1 MERGYRWL
9 CAAGGQPVGLGGLWA
24 GQGGSRVGRVRAV
37 ADPTA
42 AWALGRLLVLVSS
55 SSISARVR
63 ASLPEGTL
71 PVGLGLLV
79 AGVATYAFFKV
90 GNIAVGGDVA
100 FEPIASL
107 WFATFALAPGFF
119 LPLEQELGRAI
130 AHRRALGQGSQPV
143 VDKVVKLGVLLVAV
157 VGFAILLLSPLI
169 ASSYFDG
176 DWFMVVTLILA
187 FSAYAPAHLARGV
200 CSGTGRFNDYAIVMA
215 SDGVVRIV
223 LCVLLAVIGVT
234 AAGAYG
240 LAVAVAPLFAVGFV
254 YRKGS
259 LRTEPGPPAEWSEV
273 TANLGWLLLGSVFAA
288 TLLNAGPIAA
298 TLLAGDDQD
307 ALVTQFSYG
316 VLLARIPLFLFQ
328 AVQAALLPRL
338 SRLAAKGELTEFRSG
353 LRRLLLVVVVVG
365 VIGTVGAFII
375 GPWAISAVYDADL
388 SGGTLAILAL
398 GSAFY
403 MMAIATAQAVIAL
416 KGHALVA
423 LGWGCGVVAFVLGTW
438 LSSDDL
444 FRRIELGLLISSI
457 TSMVA
462 FMLALKYK
470 MSTDVVPDQDSI
482 MDAITDMP
490 FES

>member
-1 MERGYRWL
+1 M
-9 CAAGGQPVGLGGLWA
+9 
-24 GQGGSRVGRVRAV
+24 
-37 ADPTA
+37 
-42 AWALGRLLVLVSS
+42 SS
-55 SSISARVR
+55 SPISARLR
-63 ASLPEGTL
+63 ASLPEGTV
-71 PVGLGLLV
+71 PVGLALLV
-79 AGVATYAFFKV
+79 AGVATYAFFKI
-90 GNIAVGGDVA
+90 GNVAVGGDEA
-100 FEPIASL
+100 FEPIAAL
-107 WFATFALAPGFF
+107 WFLTFALAPGFF

-130 AHRRALGQGSQPV
+130 AHRRALGQGAKPV
-143 VDKVVKLGVLLVAV
+143 VDKVVKLGVLLVVAV
-157 VGFAILLLSPLI
+157 GLTIVLLSPLI
-169 ASSYFDG
+169 AESYFDG
-176 DWFMVVTLILA
+176 DWFMVVALVLA

-200 CSGTGRFNDYAIVMA
+200 CSGSGRFNDYAIVMG

-223 LCVLLAVIGVT
+223 LCVALALVGVT

-240 LAVAVAPLFAVGFV
+240 LAVALAPLFSVLFV
-254 YRKGS
+254 YRRGS
-259 LRTEPGPPAEWSEV
+259 LHTDPGPPAEWNEV

-298 TLLAGDDQD
+298 TLLADDDQD

-338 SRLAAKGELTEFRSG
+338 SRLAARGELTEFRSG
-353 LRRLLLVVVVVG
+353 LKRLLMVVVVVG
-365 VIGTVGAFII
+365 VVGTVGAFII
-375 GPWAISAVYDADL
+375 GPWAIDVVYDADL
-388 SGGTLAILAL
+388 SGRTLAILAM

-423 LGWGCGVVAFVLGTW
+423 LGWGCGVIAFVLGTW

-457 TSMVA
+457 TSMLA
-462 FMLALKYK
+462 FMIALRYK

-482 MDAITDMP
+482 MEAITDMP